1 MNRISHLIGNF
12 PLKNKYKLEYFSRII
27 FLTSTDVSSK
37 LQLDS
42 SLLLLV
48 SLLLFLSFSIAG
60 AEVAFFSL
68 SYKDIQ
74 ILKTKNNKTIKRIVV
89 LLEDPKKLLT
99 SMLIANSFIN
109 ICIILIANILIND
122 LFSFDQISIPG
133 VEFIIKVVAV
143 TLLLLFFG
151 EILPKVMATQNN
163 VRFASDFG
171 GIIQVVYFIFSKP
184 SSIMVKYTNIIENK
198 LATKNYGT
206 SYSMEEL
213 DHAIDL
219 TSTPNQQENEK
230 KILKGIVKFG
240 NITVKQIM
248 KTRLDVYGVEE
259 SIGFDALLEHIKEHN
274 YSRFPVYKDDLDTIV
289 GMIHT
294 KDVLPHIKKSKEFKW
309 SSLIRP
315 AYFVHEQKMI
325 EDLLKEFQLKRIHFA
340 IVVDEFGGTS
350 GIITLEDILEEIV
363 GDIKDEFDEEESMI
377 KKVDDFHY
385 LVEGKTTIIDFCNFI
400 EISTSYFD
408 SVKGESDTVAGLF
421 LELAGAFPTLQ
432 QVVKFKQFSFTVLDI
447 QKNRIHKIQL
457 IINPQPGIA
466 SENV

>member
-1 MNRISHLIGNF
+1 MFITNNTATI
-12 PLKNKYKLEYFSRII
+12 
-27 FLTSTDVSSK
+27 
-37 LQLDS
+37 QQDS
-42 SLLLLV
+42 SLLLLMIV
-48 SLLLFLSFSIAG
+48 LLFLSFSIAG

-74 ILKTKNNKTIKRIVV
+74 NLKTKSNKALKRIVH

-109 ICIILIANILIND
+109 ICIILIANILINH
-122 LFSFDQISIPG
+122 LFVFDQIGIPG
-133 VEFIIKVVAV
+133 IEFIVKVIAV

-163 VRFASDFG
+163 IRFASDFG

-184 SSIMVKYTNIIENK
+184 SSVMVKYTNIIENK
-198 LATKNYGT
+198 LSKKNYGT
-206 SYSMEEL
+206 TYSMEEL

-219 TSTPNQQENEK
+219 TTSPNNQENEK

-259 SIGFDALLEHIKEHN
+259 TILFDELLEHIKEHN
-274 YSRFPVYKDDLDTIV
+274 YSRFPVYKEDLDTIV

-294 KDVLPHIKKSKEFKW
+294 KDVLPHINKEKDFKW
-309 SSLIRP
+309 DALIRP
-315 AYFVHEQKMI
+315 AFFVHEQKMV

-363 GDIKDEFDEEESMI
+363 GDIKDEFDEEESMV
-377 KKVDDFHY
+377 KKIDDFHY
-385 LVEGKTTIIDFCNFI
+385 LVEGKTPIIDLCNFI
-400 EISTSYFD
+400 EISSAFFD

-432 QVVKFKQFSFTVLDI
+432 QVVKFKQFSFTVLEI

-457 IINPQPGIA
+457 IINPQTGNT
-466 SENV
+466 SENA

>member
-1 MNRISHLIGNF
+1 MFITNNPATI
-12 PLKNKYKLEYFSRII
+12 
-27 FLTSTDVSSK
+27 
-37 LQLDS
+37 QQDS
-42 SLLLLV
+42 SLLLLMIV
-48 SLLLFLSFSIAG
+48 LLFLSFSIAG
-60 AEVAFFSL
+60 SEVAFFSL

-74 ILKTKNNKTIKRIVV
+74 NLKTKSNKALKRIVH
-89 LLEDPKKLLT
+89 LLDDPKRLLT

-109 ICIILIANILIND
+109 ICIILIANILINH
-122 LFSFDQISIPG
+122 LFVFDQIGIPG
-133 VEFIIKVVAV
+133 IEFLVKVIAV

-163 VRFASDFG
+163 IRFASDFG

-198 LATKNYGT
+198 LSKKNYGT
-206 SYSMEEL
+206 TYSMEEL

-219 TSTPNQQENEK
+219 TTSPNNQENEK

-248 KTRLDVYGVEE
+248 KTRLDVYGVDE
-259 SIGFDALLEHIKEHN
+259 SIFFNELLEHIKEHN
-274 YSRFPVYKDDLDTIV
+274 YSRFPVYKEDLDTVV

-294 KDVLPHIKKSKEFKW
+294 KDVLPHINKEKDFKW
-309 SSLIRP
+309 DALIRP
-315 AYFVHEQKMI
+315 AFFVHEQKMV

-377 KKVDDFHY
+377 KKIDDFHY
-385 LVEGKTTIIDFCNFI
+385 LVEGKTPIIDLCNFI
-400 EISTSYFD
+400 DISSGFFD

-432 QVVKFKQFSFTVLDI
+432 QVIKFKQFSFTVLEI

-457 IINPQPGIA
+457 IINPQTGIT
-466 SENV
+466 SENA

>member
-1 MNRISHLIGNF
+1 MFITNNPATI
-12 PLKNKYKLEYFSRII
+12 
-27 FLTSTDVSSK
+27 
-37 LQLDS
+37 QQDS
-42 SLLLLV
+42 SLLLLMIV
-48 SLLLFLSFSIAG
+48 LLFLSFSIAG
-60 AEVAFFSL
+60 SEVAFFSL

-74 ILKTKNNKTIKRIVV
+74 NLKTKSNKALKRIVH
-89 LLEDPKKLLT
+89 LLDDPKRLLT

-109 ICIILIANILIND
+109 ICIILIANILINH
-122 LFSFDQISIPG
+122 LFVFDQIGIPG
-133 VEFIIKVVAV
+133 IEFLVKVIAV

-163 VRFASDFG
+163 IRFASDFG

-198 LATKNYGT
+198 LSKKNYGT
-206 SYSMEEL
+206 TYSMEEL

-219 TSTPNQQENEK
+219 TTSPNNQENEK

-248 KTRLDVYGVEE
+248 KTRLDVYGVDE
-259 SIGFDALLEHIKEHN
+259 SIFFDELLEHIKEHN
-274 YSRFPVYKDDLDTIV
+274 YSRFPVYKEDLDTVV

-294 KDVLPHIKKSKEFKW
+294 KDVLPHINKEKDFKW
-309 SSLIRP
+309 DALIRP
-315 AYFVHEQKMI
+315 AFFVHEQKMV

-377 KKVDDFHY
+377 KKIDDFHY
-385 LVEGKTTIIDFCNFI
+385 LVEGKTPIIDLCNFI
-400 EISTSYFD
+400 DISSGFFD

-432 QVVKFKQFSFTVLDI
+432 QVIKFKQFSFTVLEI

-457 IINPQPGIA
+457 IINPQTGIT
-466 SENV
+466 SENA

>member
-1 MNRISHLIGNF
+1 MFI
-12 PLKNKYKLEYFSRII
+12 
-27 FLTSTDVSSK
+27 TSNPAT
-37 LQLDS
+37 LQQD
-42 SLLLLV
+42 SLLLLLMIV
-48 SLLLFLSFSIAG
+48 LLFLSFSIAG

-74 ILKTKNNKTIKRIVV
+74 NLKTKSNRALKRIVH
-89 LLEDPKKLLT
+89 LLEDPKRLLT

-109 ICIILIANILIND
+109 ICIILIANILINH
-122 LFSFDQISIPG
+122 LFVFDQIGIPG
-133 VEFIIKVVAV
+133 IEFLVKVIAV

-163 VRFASDFG
+163 IRFASDFG

-198 LATKNYGT
+198 LARKNYGT
-206 SYSMEEL
+206 TYSMEEL

-219 TSTPNQQENEK
+219 TTSPNNQENEK

-248 KTRLDVYGVEE
+248 KTRLDVYGVDE
-259 SIGFDALLEHIKEHN
+259 SILFDELLEHIKEHN
-274 YSRFPVYKDDLDTIV
+274 YSRFPVYKEDLDTVV

-294 KDVLPHIKKSKEFKW
+294 KDVLPHINKPKDFKW
-309 SSLIRP
+309 EVLIRS
-315 AYFVHEQKMI
+315 AFFVHEQKMV

-363 GDIKDEFDEEESMI
+363 GDIKDEFDEEESMV
-377 KKVDDFHY
+377 KKIDDFHY
-385 LVEGKTTIIDFCNFI
+385 LVEGKTPIIDLCNFI
-400 EISTSYFD
+400 EISSGFFD
-408 SVKGESDTVAGLF
+408 TVKGESDTVAGLF

-432 QVVKFKQFSFTVLDI
+432 QVVKFKQFSFTVLEI

-457 IINPQPGIA
+457 IINPQTGIT
-466 SENV
+466 SENA

>member
-1 MNRISHLIGNF
+1 MFITNNPATI
-12 PLKNKYKLEYFSRII
+12 
-27 FLTSTDVSSK
+27 
-37 LQLDS
+37 QQDS
-42 SLLLLV
+42 SLLLLMIV
-48 SLLLFLSFSIAG
+48 LLFLSFSIAG
-60 AEVAFFSL
+60 SEVAFFSL

-74 ILKTKNNKTIKRIVV
+74 NLKTKSNKALKRIVH
-89 LLEDPKKLLT
+89 LLDDPKRLLT

-109 ICIILIANILIND
+109 ICIILIANILINH
-122 LFSFDQISIPG
+122 LFVFDQIGIPG
-133 VEFIIKVVAV
+133 IEFLVKVIAV

-163 VRFASDFG
+163 IRFASDFG

-198 LATKNYGT
+198 LSKKNYGT
-206 SYSMEEL
+206 TYSMEEL

-219 TSTPNQQENEK
+219 TTSPNNQENEK

-248 KTRLDVYGVEE
+248 KTRLDVYGVDE
-259 SIGFDALLEHIKEHN
+259 SIFFDELLEHIKEHN
-274 YSRFPVYKDDLDTIV
+274 YSRFPVYKEDLDTVV

-294 KDVLPHIKKSKEFKW
+294 KDVLPHINKKKDFKW
-309 SSLIRP
+309 DALIRP
-315 AYFVHEQKMI
+315 AFFVHEQKMV

-377 KKVDDFHY
+377 KKIDDFHY
-385 LVEGKTTIIDFCNFI
+385 LVEGKTPIIDLCNFI
-400 EISTSYFD
+400 DISSGFFD

-432 QVVKFKQFSFTVLDI
+432 QVIKFKQFSFTVLEI

-457 IINPQPGIA
+457 IINPQTGIT
-466 SENV
+466 SENA

>member
-1 MNRISHLIGNF
+1 MFITNNPATI
-12 PLKNKYKLEYFSRII
+12 
-27 FLTSTDVSSK
+27 
-37 LQLDS
+37 QQDS
-42 SLLLLV
+42 SLLLLMIV
-48 SLLLFLSFSIAG
+48 LLFLSFSIAG
-60 AEVAFFSL
+60 SEVAFFSL

-74 ILKTKNNKTIKRIVV
+74 NLKTKSNKALKRIVH
-89 LLEDPKKLLT
+89 LLDDPKRLLT

-109 ICIILIANILIND
+109 ICIILIANILINH
-122 LFSFDQISIPG
+122 LFVFDQIGIPG
-133 VEFIIKVVAV
+133 IEFLVKVIAV

-163 VRFASDFG
+163 IRFASDFG

-198 LATKNYGT
+198 LSKKNYGT
-206 SYSMEEL
+206 TYSMEEL

-219 TSTPNQQENEK
+219 TTSPNNQENEK

-248 KTRLDVYGVEE
+248 KTRLDVYGVDE
-259 SIGFDALLEHIKEHN
+259 SIFFDELLEHIKEHN
-274 YSRFPVYKDDLDTIV
+274 YSRFPVYKVDLDTVV

-294 KDVLPHIKKSKEFKW
+294 KDVLPHINKKKDFKW
-309 SSLIRP
+309 DALIRP
-315 AYFVHEQKMI
+315 AFFVHEQKMV

-377 KKVDDFHY
+377 KKIDDFHY
-385 LVEGKTTIIDFCNFI
+385 LVEGKTPIIDLCNFI
-400 EISTSYFD
+400 DISSGFFD

-432 QVVKFKQFSFTVLDI
+432 QVIKFKQFSFTVLEI

-457 IINPQPGIA
+457 IINPQTGIT
-466 SENV
+466 SENA

>member
-1 MNRISHLIGNF
+1 MFITNNPATI
-12 PLKNKYKLEYFSRII
+12 
-27 FLTSTDVSSK
+27 
-37 LQLDS
+37 QQDS
-42 SLLLLV
+42 SLLLLMIV
-48 SLLLFLSFSIAG
+48 LLFLSFSIAG
-60 AEVAFFSL
+60 SEVAFFSL

-74 ILKTKNNKTIKRIVV
+74 NLKTKSNKALKRIVH
-89 LLEDPKKLLT
+89 LLDDPKRLLT

-109 ICIILIANILIND
+109 ICIILIANILINH
-122 LFSFDQISIPG
+122 LFVFDQIGIPG
-133 VEFIIKVVAV
+133 IEFLVKVIAV

-163 VRFASDFG
+163 IRFASDFG

-198 LATKNYGT
+198 LSKKNYGT
-206 SYSMEEL
+206 TYSMEEL

-219 TSTPNQQENEK
+219 TTSPNNQENEK

-248 KTRLDVYGVEE
+248 KTRLDVYGVDE
-259 SIGFDALLEHIKEHN
+259 SIFFNELLEHIKEHN
-274 YSRFPVYKDDLDTIV
+274 YSRFPVYKEDLDTVV

-294 KDVLPHIKKSKEFKW
+294 KDVLPHINKKKDFKW
-309 SSLIRP
+309 DALIRP
-315 AYFVHEQKMI
+315 AFFVHEQKMV

-377 KKVDDFHY
+377 KKIDDFHY
-385 LVEGKTTIIDFCNFI
+385 LVEGKTPIIDLCNFI
-400 EISTSYFD
+400 DISSGFFD

-432 QVVKFKQFSFTVLDI
+432 QVIKFKQFSFTVLEI

-457 IINPQPGIA
+457 IINPQTGIT
-466 SENV
+466 SENA